1 MSKIYLISDEKY
13 SFEHTCRALTQDIS
27 MFQLRLK
34 NTDDAEFMRQALAY
48 KKVCS
53 KKGIKFI
60 INDNL
65 TIAKSVDADGL
76 HIGQDDLAFNICKEQ
91 FPDKIIGLT
100 VGNETEAK
108 EAFSMG
114 VDYIGLGAMYET
126 KTKKNANVIGLETL
140 KVLSKIATCEIVVAI
155 GGINRDNFQ
164 EVYDAGADTLA
175 VCSAVLDSEKP
186 EEIVKI
192 LKGL

>member
-13 SFEHTCRALTQDIS
+13 SFEHTCQALTEDVS

-34 NTDDAEFMRQALAY
+34 NSSDAEFMKLAVAY
-48 KKVCS
+48 KKVCNE
-53 KKGIKFI
+53 KGIKFI

-65 TIAKSVDADGL
+65 AIVQFIDADGL
-76 HIGQDDLAFNICKEQ
+76 HIGQDDLAFNFCREK
-91 FPDKIIGLT
+91 FPNKIIGLT
-100 VGNETEAK
+100 VGNEKEAK
-108 EAFSMG
+108 EAFMMG

-140 KVLSKIATCEIVVAI
+140 RNLSKIATCDIVAI
-155 GGINRDNFQ
+155 GGIDTSNFQ
-164 EVYDAGADTLA
+164 DVYDAGADTLA
-175 VCSAVLDSEKP
+175 VCSAVLDDEKP

>member
-1 MSKIYLISDEKY
+1 MSRIYLIGDKKY
-13 SFEHTCRALTQDIS
+13 SFEQTCRALCDGVS

-34 NTDDAEFMRQALAY
+34 DLDEDEFIKEALAY
-48 KKVCS
+48 KEICAKR
-53 KKGIKFI
+53 GIKFI

-65 TIAKSVDADGL
+65 SVAKYVDADGL
-76 HIGQDDLAFNICKEQ
+76 HIGQDDLNYNFCKRE
-91 FPDKIIGLT
+91 FPNKIIGLS
-100 VGNETEAK
+100 VGNLKEAK

-126 KTKKNANVIGLETL
+126 KTKKNANVIGLESL
-140 KVLSKIATCEIVVAI
+140 KEISKIATCEIVAI
-155 GGINRDNFQ
+155 GGIDKDNFQ
-164 EVYDAGADTLA
+164 EVYDAGANTLA
-175 VCSAVLDSEKP
+175 VCSAVLDDKKP